1 MKVNKIRTGVYK
13 IKDSKGTWIA
23 TGGYDTMNGKWTA
36 FDASTRE
43 DCTTLNN
50 WAVQFDTFKQLK
62 QFANNFGRKQIKKQ
76 L

>member
-1 MKVNKIRTGVYK
+1 MKVNKIRQGVYK

-23 TGGYDTMNGKWTA
+23 TGGYTGGYNGKWTA
-36 FDASTRE
+36 FDASTPE

-62 QFANNFGRKQIKKQ
+62 QFANNFGRK
-76 L
+76 